1 MTKIILIIGN
11 YIDTHAWAQLVTAA
25 FMLATFVLAVDYD
38 YSLVHDGEE
47 FADAVLDWLGCPK

>member
-11 YIDTHAWAQLVTAA
+11 YIDTHFWAQLVTAA
-25 FMLATFVLAVDYD
+25 FMFATFVLAVDYG

-47 FADAVLDWLGCPK
+47 FADAALDWIGCPK